1 MIVNSS
7 LNGVNMHR
15 EKIAANMAEM
25 ERLGIEIQRVA
36 VIQDGS
42 SAGRLIAFRR
52 QYSQAVQN
60 MTNAA
65 EAGLSYLPVEQSETL
80 SVTFRKM
87 LSNVRAAVAAHQSH
101 WPAVTIAHDS
111 AAYAESSRHVTV
123 LQQALVSW
131 LRQNLLPAFAG

>member
-1 MIVNSS
+1 
-7 LNGVNMHR
+7 MHR
-15 EKIAANMAEM
+15 KTIAASIAEL
-25 ERLGIEIQRVA
+25 ERLGVEIQRIA
-36 VIQDGS
+36 FMHDGS
-42 SAGRLIAFRR
+42 SAGRLIALRR
-52 QYSQAVQN
+52 QYSQAVQD

-65 EAGLSYLPVEQSETL
+65 EAGLSYLPVEKSETL

-87 LSNVRAAVAAHQSH
+87 LSNVRAAVAAHQAH

-111 AAYAESSRHVTV
+111 AAYAESSHHVTV

>member
-1 MIVNSS
+1 
-7 LNGVNMHR
+7 
-15 EKIAANMAEM
+15 
-25 ERLGIEIQRVA
+25 
-36 VIQDGS
+36 
-42 SAGRLIAFRR
+42 
-52 QYSQAVQN
+52 

-65 EAGLSYLPVEQSETL
+65 EAGLSSLPVEQSETL

-111 AAYAESSRHVTV
+111 AAYAKSSRHVTL

-131 LRQNLLPAFAG
+131 LTQNLLPAFAG